1 LTPLMELS
9 ESLEALVEQT
19 VPSVVG
25 VQHARGQ
32 GSGVIV
38 APDGY
43 VVTNSHVIRGARE
56 IKVRLDP
63 GEELRAQIVGDD
75 PPSDLALLRL
85 AGHGFPSLPLS
96 QERRLRVGQL
106 VVAIGNPLRFER
118 SVSLGVVSAID
129 RTLAGPHTPLEGL
142 LQTDAAINPGSSGG
156 PLLDAAGS
164 VVGINTAVVA
174 MASSIGFAIPAH
186 TAGWIVPVL
195 LGHGRVDRPLL
206 RMAGHGVELSR
217 AQARELGQY
226 RAVRVLDVSEG
237 GPAARAG
244 LVRGDLILKL
254 DEQEVGRVD
263 DLVRGMVLGGS
274 RELSLIVQRG
284 EQRLARSVVPERPA
298 PRGLRSATSA
308 A

>member
-1 LTPLMELS
+1 MELS

-19 VPSVVG
+19 LPSVVG
-25 VQHARGQ
+25 VRHERGQ

-43 VVTNSHVIRGARE
+43 VVTNSHVLRGARE
-56 IKVRLDP
+56 LKLRLDP
-63 GEELRAQIVGDD
+63 GEELRGEIIGDD
-75 PPSDLALLRL
+75 PPSDLAVVRVF
-85 AGHGFPSLPLS
+85 GHGLPSLPLS
-96 QERRLRVGQL
+96 EERRLRVGQL

-129 RTLAGPHTPLEGL
+129 RTLAGPEATLEGL

-164 VVGINTAVVA
+164 VVGITTAVVA

-186 TAGWIVPVL
+186 TAGWVVPVL
-195 LGHGRVDRPLL
+195 LRHGRIERPLM
-206 RMAGHGVELSR
+206 RMAAHGVELSR
-217 AQARELGQY
+217 AQARELGQP
-226 RAVRVLDVSEG
+226 RAVRVLDVSHD

-244 LVRGDLILKL
+244 LRRDDLILSAS
-254 DEQEVGRVD
+254 DHEVGRVD
-263 DLVRGMVLGGS
+263 DLVRSMVLGEA
-274 RELSLIVQRG
+274 RELSLVVQRG
-284 EQRLARSVVPERPA
+284 DRRLTRAVLPERPR
-298 PRGLRSATSA
+298 PRRLASTITA